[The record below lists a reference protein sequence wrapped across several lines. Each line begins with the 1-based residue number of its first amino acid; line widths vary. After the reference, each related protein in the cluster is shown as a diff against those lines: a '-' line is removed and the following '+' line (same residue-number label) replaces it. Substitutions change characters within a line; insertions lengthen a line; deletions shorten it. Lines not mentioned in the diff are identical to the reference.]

1 MLKRLLSTAAGVAG
15 LCALLL
21 PGSAHA
27 QVKATY
33 DEIVA
38 AAKKEAPVQWCT
50 GMSAKESQP
59 LVNAFKKAYPD
70 VPEVNDFE
78 CSGQDATQ
86 RVLTEWKAR
95 ITQVDLL
102 DTDTEILQAME
113 DQNLTYVQNW
123 SVFKGTP
130 IEIDPTYIFYKGRVL
145 TVGQAHRV
153 IWYNPKVIKFED
165 APKTFEE
172 CADPKYKGILA
183 ADVRPAIFELSK
195 DVGGPWDEAQLKK
208 WAAGIKANNPLWT
221 RGAAH
226 AYQVISSGER
236 GLTCGQQLHG
246 LFRGNVDPSSPDA
259 PIQFIIPKQ
268 SIARDYTRLVIAPK
282 PTAPNATVLFSAWLA
297 SNKGQAAMAE
307 MNPGYASVY
316 VKGSFTQKAYE
327 KYNAKV
333 LRASQEELAT
343 VTDKFTNII
352 LTEWGFPSAAK

>member
-1 MLKRLLSTAAGVAG
+1 MLKHLLSTAAGLAG
-15 LCALLL
+15 LCALLV

-38 AAKKEAPVQWCT
+38 AAKKEPPVQWCT
-50 GMSAKESQP
+50 GMSGKESQP

-102 DTDTEILQAME
+102 DTDTEILQVME
-113 DQNLTYVQNW
+113 DQNLTHVQNW
-123 SVFKGTP
+123 SVFKGSP

-153 IWYNPKVIKFED
+153 IWYNPKILKFED
-165 APKTFEE
+165 APRSLEE
-172 CADPKYKGILA
+172 CANPKYKGILA
-183 ADVRPAIFELSK
+183 ADVRPALFELSK
-195 DVGGPWDEAQLKK
+195 DVGGPWNEEQLKK
-208 WAAGIKANNPLWT
+208 WAAGIKANSPLWT

-236 GLTCGQQLHG
+236 GLICGQQLHG
-246 LFRGNVDPSSPDA
+246 LFRGGIDPADAKA
-259 PIQFIIPKQ
+259 PIQFIIPNP

-282 PTAPNATVLFSAWLA
+282 PTAPNATVLFAAFLA

-316 VKGSFTQKAYE
+316 VNGSYTQKAYE
-327 KYNAKV
+327 KFGAKV
-333 LRASQEELAT
+333 LRASQEELAK
-343 VTDKFTNII
+343 VTDNFTNII